1 MTSLFPSIG
10 GSGAFEKTLAAN
22 RLLVGNAGMG
32 ADPVAAT
39 QLYEEAAA
47 GGAGAAAA
55 RLAVLAAA
63 GVAREPN
70 WGEALDRL
78 TDAAELGDRL
88 AQQQLAVI
96 AGHDHERM
104 PEGGGARWHNMRV
117 GIDLKTLMKPAPLR
131 RVSISPSIAEIDGL
145 ITPVMCRWIMHRAGP
160 RMEPGQIID
169 YATGQGVADPNRT
182 GLSAGFGLLDT
193 DVVMVLAQ
201 ERLARATSLVVHQQE
216 VPHVLSYEPGQE
228 FRPHVDYLNPEIV
241 AYQQELSVIGQ
252 RVATAL
258 TWLNDDFDGGETE
271 FPRANMRFRRK
282 PGDAILFLNVLQGS
296 KAPDPMSMHA
306 GLAPRRGKKWILSQ
320 WVRDKV
326 QAII

>member
-1 MTSLFPSIG
+1 MTALFPSLS

-22 RLLVGNAGMG
+22 RLLVGNGGIG
-32 ADPVAAT
+32 ADPVAAI

-47 GGAGAAAA
+47 GGSGPAAA
-55 RLAVLAAA
+55 RLAVLAAV
-63 GVAREPN
+63 GVARDPN

-78 TDAAELGDRL
+78 TDAAELGDPL

-117 GIDLKTLMKPAPLR
+117 GIDLKKLLKAAPLR
-131 RVSISPSIAEIDGL
+131 RVSTTPSIAEIDGL
-145 ITPVMCRWIMHRAGP
+145 LTLATCKWLVHRAAP
-160 RMEPGQIID
+160 RMERAQVID
-169 YATGQGVADPNRT
+169 YGTGRMVPDPNRT

-193 DVVMVLAQ
+193 DLVMVLAQ
-201 ERLARATSLVVHQQE
+201 ERLARATGLIVHQQE
-216 VPHVLSYEPGQE
+216 PPHVLSYDPGQE
-228 FRPHVDYLNPEIV
+228 FRQHVDFLDPAIS
-241 AYQQELSVIGQ
+241 AYQAELSMIGQ

-258 TWLNDDFDGGETE
+258 TWLNDDFEGGETE
-271 FPRANMRFRRK
+271 FPRAKLRFRRK
-282 PGDAILFLNVLQGS
+282 PGDAILFLNVLQDT
-296 KAPDPMSMHA
+296 KAPDPMSLHA